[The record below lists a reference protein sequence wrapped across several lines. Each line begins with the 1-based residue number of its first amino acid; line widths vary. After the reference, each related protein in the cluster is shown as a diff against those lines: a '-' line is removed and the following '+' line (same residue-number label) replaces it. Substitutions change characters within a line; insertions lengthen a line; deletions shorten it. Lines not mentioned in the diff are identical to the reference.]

1 MENCDEKAKVLA
13 SKYLF
18 KKPWLT
24 VRQEKIELPNGVI
37 VPEYYI
43 LEYPDWV
50 NTLAITKDKKFV
62 MIRQYRHGSQTTNY
76 EFCGGCVDPE
86 DESLM
91 AAAQRELFE
100 ETGYGNGTWK
110 MNMKMSTNP
119 STNANWTYN
128 FIAEDVEL
136 LDSKQHLDGGECLT
150 VHLLKLDE
158 IKQLLKENGI
168 IQSLHACALWKYIA
182 ENHLL

>member
-86 DESLM
+86 DESPM

-119 STNANWTYN
+119 STNAN
-128 FIAEDVEL
+128 
-136 LDSKQHLDGGECLT
+136 
-150 VHLLKLDE
+150 
-158 IKQLLKENGI
+158 
-168 IQSLHACALWKYIA
+168 
-182 ENHLL
+182 

>member
-50 NTLAITKDKKFV
+50 NTLAITKDKKICDDSPV
-62 MIRQYRHGSQTTNY
+62 S
-76 EFCGGCVDPE
+76 PW
-86 DESLM
+86 L
-91 AAAQRELFE
+91 
-100 ETGYGNGTWK
+100 
-110 MNMKMSTNP
+110 
-119 STNANWTYN
+119 AN
-128 FIAEDVEL
+128 
-136 LDSKQHLDGGECLT
+136 H
-150 VHLLKLDE
+150 
-158 IKQLLKENGI
+158 QL
-168 IQSLHACALWKYIA
+168 
-182 ENHLL
+182 

>member
-50 NTLAITKDKKFV
+50 NTLAI
-62 MIRQYRHGSQTTNY
+62 
-76 EFCGGCVDPE
+76 
-86 DESLM
+86 
-91 AAAQRELFE
+91 
-100 ETGYGNGTWK
+100 
-110 MNMKMSTNP
+110 
-119 STNANWTYN
+119 
-128 FIAEDVEL
+128 
-136 LDSKQHLDGGECLT
+136 
-150 VHLLKLDE
+150 
-158 IKQLLKENGI
+158 
-168 IQSLHACALWKYIA
+168 
-182 ENHLL
+182 

>member
-86 DESLM
+86 DESPM

-136 LDSKQHLDGGECLT
+136 LDSKQHLDGGECRPFT
-150 VHLLKLDE
+150 
-158 IKQLLKENGI
+158 
-168 IQSLHACALWKYIA
+168 C
-182 ENHLL
+182 

>member
-1 MENCDEKAKVLA
+1 MSGYIMDLRKIVGHRPLLQVGA
-13 SKYLF
+13 S
-18 KKPWLT
+18 
-24 VRQEKIELPNGVI
+24 V
-37 VPEYYI
+37 I
-43 LEYPDWV
+43 LEDKQGRVLLQKRTDNHCWGYPG
-50 NTLAITKDKKFV
+50 
-62 MIRQYRHGSQTTNY
+62 GSTDLD
-76 EFCGGCVDPE
+76 ERVE
-86 DESLM
+86 D
-91 AAAQRELFE
+91 AAARELFE

-150 VHLLKLDE
+150 VHLLTLDE
-158 IKQLLKENGI
+158 IKRLLKENGI